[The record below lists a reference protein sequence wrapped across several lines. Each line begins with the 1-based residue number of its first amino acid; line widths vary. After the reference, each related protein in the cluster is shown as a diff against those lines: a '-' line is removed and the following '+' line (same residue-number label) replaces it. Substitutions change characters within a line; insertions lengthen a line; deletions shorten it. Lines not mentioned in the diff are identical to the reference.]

1 MRCNFTSSSNESSE
15 KYRDRIRLF
24 FCNGLLGVRYVYEER
39 APLSEADTPGAD
51 HVPSPAALKGL
62 SSDWIEDLGRAA
74 SEGESK
80 QALDIIEKIQTD
92 RPTLALSLSAWVRQ
106 FQFGRIVDL
115 VGASAASKTRPTT
128 SKEILE
134 AERGGRSSR

>member
-1 MRCNFTSSSNESSE
+1 MSLQRNIATG
-15 KYRDRIRLF
+15 YDF
-24 FCNGLLGVRYVYEER
+24 FFNGLLGVRYVYEER

-106 FQFGRIVDL
+106 FQF
-115 VGASAASKTRPTT
+115 
-128 SKEILE
+128 
-134 AERGGRSSR
+134 AES